1 MQRNVMIYKSMLL
14 SVLLVPFTMICDDTI
29 RHERIAKLE
38 EKFFQKELQLSQLG
52 EMISQRDK
60 FLSSFSEEVGSLIRE
75 IVCRQIEEL
84 EKNSGNELSQAE
96 TDKITAEARSYADD
110 FLYAFFVAC
119 ENNEN
124 IDGMLVS
131 GLLKQGEASIMNEFE
146 SLRFYL
152 IRSTFERSLRVKLV
166 KKYEDCIKEMLVI
179 KAEIEMLNEELTK
192 D

>member
-1 MQRNVMIYKSMLL
+1 MIYKSMLL

-84 EKNSGNELSQAE
+84 EKKNSGNELSQAE